1 MTRKDFQL
9 IADVLKAS
17 STSPMNRC
25 VIKELAVSFASELA
39 KTNPRF
45 NAQRFVKA
53 CTESNKKHKV
63 LKLKNRFSV
72 GFTDEQFQMIED
84 KKREEVLA
92 GRVWTSRADIVRR
105 MLFEACL
112 EK

>member
-25 VIKELAVSFASELA
+25 VVQELAVTFASELS

-45 NAQRFVKA
+45 NKQRF
-53 CTESNKKHKV
+53 
-63 LKLKNRFSV
+63 
-72 GFTDEQFQMIED
+72 I
-84 KKREEVLA
+84 
-92 GRVWTSRADIVRR
+92 
-105 MLFEACL
+105 EACANN
-112 EK
+112 K